1 MKISSKGRYA
11 VRIMAELAGHKSE
24 LVSVTELS
32 ARLGFTVKYT
42 EKIIAILLKA
52 NLIES
57 VRGVQGGYRLTKAPE
72 EYSIRE
78 ILFATDDLPKLAPC
92 LESGGK
98 CERAA
103 LCTSISCWEKLDL
116 LITDY
121 LQGIKLSDL
130 LN

>member
-11 VRIMAELAGHKSE
+11 VRIMAELAKHEGE

-32 ARLGFTVKYT
+32 ARQGITVKYT
-42 EKIIAILLKA
+42 EKIISVLLKA

-57 VRGVQGGYRLTKAPE
+57 VRGAQGGYRLARAPE
-72 EYSIRE
+72 EYRIRE
-78 ILFATDDLPKLAPC
+78 ILAATDDLPKLAPC
-92 LESGGK
+92 LEAGKK

-103 LCTSISCWEKLDL
+103 LCTSIGCWEKLDA